1 MTPNTFGYRK
11 GGKTM
16 DEFGRSLRSFGLN
29 PDKVRDALRC
39 GDIREVLD
47 SLKKEEE
54 TLLLRRV
61 EIADCFGPV
70 FSTGIGF
77 TWESVRGNLYTQA
90 EEKGESPGRPLR
102 QDRIEPG
109 DYREKPFELYQK
121 TPKIFPCPSPVF
133 SAKVHFVSTVS
144 ANGAAFFSERSVRTS

>member
-1 MTPNTFGYRK
+1 M
-11 GGKTM
+11 M

-61 EIADCFGPV
+61 EIADLREQLLAMAG
-70 FSTGIGF
+70 
-77 TWESVRGNLYTQA
+77 
-90 EEKGESPGRPLR
+90 EEGRRRNDELSDDDVDLLSAAG
-102 QDRIEPG
+102 QEP
-109 DYREKPFELYQK
+109 
-121 TPKIFPCPSPVF
+121 
-133 SAKVHFVSTVS
+133 
-144 ANGAAFFSERSVRTS
+144 RSIP